1 MRGILA
7 ATGAATVAAASIA
20 APTPYTLAANVLT
33 VTGYTFG
40 GKIDWEMD
48 EIFRGSFCSEA
59 SGNSCTSVDYNSGV
73 SEGAEED
80 GLRALRAAFGV
91 TAPPTVVVGFSQGAT
106 IATHWL
112 QETAGSADA
121 PAPEDLSFV
130 LAANPKRKYGGVRSG
145 FAEPTPH
152 TEYDVVD
159 IAIEYDGAA
168 DFPTDPRNLLALAN
182 ALAGFAYFHIPG
194 YNNIDLETADKLVWK
209 EGNTTYVLIR
219 RENLPLLVPL
229 RMLGLDELA
238 DALNGPLK
246 EAIDEAYDRD
256 YPGLIDPERHD
267 EVLGEVLPGG
277 ATADIE
283 RTAVR
288 YLSRT
293 FATATPD
300 DAHDER
306 EAEAASALSPSDL
319 GQGTVDEDG
328 DEDEAP
334 DTTSAT
340 PDSGDDEAAEP
351 DSDDDEA
358 AEPDDEAD
366 EPDAAADDDDER
378 GAGVAESTRDA
389 RKSTK
394 SAGSRAD
401 TDTQTESESDA
412 DGDSGDSTE

>member
-59 SGNSCTSVDYNSGV
+59 SGNSCTSVEYNSGV

-112 QETAGSADA
+112 QQSAGSAGA

-219 RENLPLLVPL
+219 RENLPLLEPL

-238 DALNGPLK
+238 DALNAPLK
-246 EAIDEAYDRD
+246 EAIDAAYDRD
-256 YPGLIDPERHD
+256 YPGLIDPKWHD
-267 EVLGEVLPGG
+267 EVLGSIFASAEEDDDVEPASARFASAAVVEDAQDEPDTDKSDEA
-277 ATADIE
+277 ATAS
-283 RTAVR
+283 AA
-288 YLSRT
+288 L
-293 FATATPD
+293 D
-300 DAHDER
+300 DTTDDEH
-306 EAEAASALSPSDL
+306 
-319 GQGTVDEDG
+319 
-328 DEDEAP
+328 EDEAS
-334 DTTSAT
+334 DTTADTAESAPEDDADEQDGIGPDAEA
-340 PDSGDDEAAEP
+340 PDSETASE
-351 DSDDDEA
+351 
-358 AEPDDEAD
+358 
-366 EPDAAADDDDER
+366 
-378 GAGVAESTRDA
+378 A

-394 SAGSRAD
+394 PASSQAAD
-401 TDTQTESESDA
+401 TDTDTEGSSESDA
-412 DGDSGDSTE
+412 DSDSGSSAE

>member
-7 ATGAATVAAASIA
+7 ATGAATVAAAGIA
-20 APTPYTLAANVLT
+20 APVPYTLAANVLT

-80 GLRALRAAFGV
+80 GLRALQAAFGV

-106 IATHWL
+106 IATRWL
-112 QETAGSADA
+112 QQTAGSADA

-182 ALAGFAYFHIPG
+182 ALAGFAYFHVPG

-219 RENLPLLVPL
+219 RENLPLLEPL
-229 RMLGLDELA
+229 RMLGLGELA
-238 DALNGPLK
+238 DVLNGPLK

-256 YPGLIDPERHD
+256 YPGLIDPKWHD
-267 EVLGEVLPGG
+267 EVLGSIFASSADEDDVEPASARFISSAVVEDAQDEPDTEKSEDVATPPTDLDDS
-277 ATADIE
+277 TADE
-283 RTAVR
+283 HEGEDEASDTAADTEK
-288 YLSRT
+288 S
-293 FATATPD
+293 ATED
-300 DAHDER
+300 DAVEQDDELGPD
-306 EAEAASALSPSDL
+306 AEAA
-319 GQGTVDEDG
+319 
-328 DEDEAP
+328 
-334 DTTSAT
+334 
-340 PDSGDDEAAEP
+340 DSEPAA
-351 DSDDDEA
+351 
-358 AEPDDEAD
+358 
-366 EPDAAADDDDER
+366 
-378 GAGVAESTRDA
+378 DA

-394 SAGSRAD
+394 PAGSRAD
-401 TDTQTESESDA
+401 TDTQTGSESDSVS
-412 DGDSGDSTE
+412 DSGSSSE

>member
-7 ATGAATVAAASIA
+7 ATSAATVAAAALA
-20 APTPYTLAANVLT
+20 APAPYALAANVLT

-48 EIFRGSFCSEA
+48 EIFRGSFCSEG

-80 GLRALRAAFGV
+80 GLRALRAALGV

-112 QETAGSADA
+112 QQTAGSADA
-121 PAPEDLSFV
+121 PAPGELSFV
-130 LAANPKRKYGGVRSG
+130 LAANPKRKYGGIRSG

-168 DFPTDPRNLLALAN
+168 DFPTDPRNLLAIAN

-219 RENLPLLVPL
+219 RENLPLLEPL

-238 DALNGPLK
+238 DVLNAPLK
-246 EAIDEAYDRD
+246 EAIDKAYDRD
-256 YPGLIDPERHD
+256 YPGLIDPENHD
-267 EVLGEVLPGG
+267 EVLGQVLPGG
-277 ATADIE
+277 TVDIE
-283 RTAVR
+283 RAAVS

-293 FATATPD
+293 FDTATQGD
-300 DAHDER
+300 TQDELDT
-306 EAEAASALSPSDL
+306 EKTAALSPIDL
-319 GQGTVDEDG
+319 AESGVDEDV
-328 DEDEAP
+328 DEDAAEDDAL
-334 DTTSAT
+334 DTTSDTA
-340 PDSGDDEAAEP
+340 DSVDDDDSADEGDAAEP
-351 DSDDDEA
+351 
-358 AEPDDEAD
+358 AD
-366 EPDAAADDDDER
+366 ADDER
-378 GAGVAESTRDA
+378 DAEVEESTRDE
-389 RKSTK
+389 RLTTK
-394 SAGSRAD
+394 SSGSGAD
-401 TDTQTESESDA
+401 TDTRAGSESEA
-412 DGDSGDSTE
+412 DSDSGSSAE

>member
-7 ATGAATVAAASIA
+7 AAGAASVAVASIA
-20 APTPYTLAANVLT
+20 TPTPYTLAANVLT

-48 EIFRGSFCSEA
+48 EIFRGSFCSES
-59 SGNSCTSVDYNSGV
+59 SGNSCTSVKYNSGV

-80 GLRALRAAFGV
+80 GLRALRGALGTA
-91 TAPPTVVVGFSQGAT
+91 APPTVVVGFSQGAT

-112 QETAGSADA
+112 QENAGSADA
-121 PAPEDLSFV
+121 PDPDDLSFV

-219 RENLPLLVPL
+219 RENLPLLEPL
-229 RMLGLDELA
+229 RMLGLNELA
-238 DALNGPLK
+238 DILNGPLK

-256 YPGLIDPERHD
+256 YPGLIDPKKHD
-267 EVLGEVLPGG
+267 EVLGQLLPGG
-277 ATADIE
+277 TTHDVE
-283 RTAVR
+283 RAAVR
-288 YLSRT
+288 YLTST
-293 FATATPD
+293 FDTAAQEDPQDEPD
-300 DAHDER
+300 TEKTAGP
-306 EAEAASALSPSDL
+306 APTDL
-319 GQGTVDEDG
+319 GDSTVDEDG
-328 DEDEAP
+328 ADDEAP
-334 DTTSAT
+334 DTSSGTA
-340 PDSGDDEAAEP
+340 DSVGEDDA
-351 DSDDDEA
+351 
-358 AEPDDEAD
+358 
-366 EPDAAADDDDER
+366 PDADADADADADDDAAESDD
-378 GAGVAESTRDA
+378 AESTRDE
-389 RKSTK
+389 RKTTK
-394 SAGSRAD
+394 SSVSRAD
-401 TDTQTESESDA
+401 DENRADSETKSDNDSDT
-412 DGDSGDSTE
+412 STE

>member
-112 QETAGSADA
+112 QQTAGSADA

-130 LAANPKRKYGGVRSG
+130 LAANPKRKYGGIRSG

-182 ALAGFAYFHIPG
+182 ALAGFAYFHVPG

-219 RENLPLLVPL
+219 RENLPLLEPL
-229 RMLGLDELA
+229 RMLGLGELA
-238 DALNGPLK
+238 DVLNGPLK
-246 EAIDEAYDRD
+246 EAIDKAYDRD
-256 YPGLIDPERHD
+256 YPGLIDPKWHD

-293 FATATPD
+293 FDTATPD

-306 EAEAASALSPSDL
+306 DAEEASGLSSSDL
-319 GQGTVDEDG
+319 GQSTVDEDG
-328 DEDEAP
+328 AEEEAP
-334 DTTSAT
+334 DTTSDT
-340 PDSGDDEAAEP
+340 P
-351 DSDDDEA
+351 DSDDDA
-358 AEPDDEAD
+358 TAKPDDEADDPDAAAD
-366 EPDAAADDDDER
+366 EPDAAGVDDER
-378 GAGVAESTRDA
+378 DAGVTESTRDA

-401 TDTQTESESDA
+401 TDTQTGSESDA
-412 DGDSGDSTE
+412 DSDSDSSAE

>member
-7 ATGAATVAAASIA
+7 AAGAASVAVASIA
-20 APTPYTLAANVLT
+20 TPTPYALAANVLT

-48 EIFRGSFCSEA
+48 EIFRGSFCSES
-59 SGNSCTSVDYNSGV
+59 SGNSCTSVKYNSGV

-80 GLRALRAAFGV
+80 GLRALRGALGTA
-91 TAPPTVVVGFSQGAT
+91 APPTVVVGFSQGAT

-112 QETAGSADA
+112 QENAGSADA
-121 PAPEDLSFV
+121 PDPDDLSFV

-219 RENLPLLVPL
+219 RENLPLLEPL
-229 RMLGLDELA
+229 RMLGLNELA
-238 DALNGPLK
+238 DILNAPLK

-256 YPGLIDPERHD
+256 YPGLIDPRWHD
-267 EVLGEVLPGG
+267 KVLGSLYESL
-277 ATADIE
+277 
-283 RTAVR
+283 
-288 YLSRT
+288 
-293 FATATPD
+293 
-300 DAHDER
+300 
-306 EAEAASALSPSDL
+306 EAEDDIRPAAARFASAVVESDTQDEPDTQQTPEPAASPIEPAYS
-319 GQGTVDEDG
+319 TVDEDE

-334 DTTSAT
+334 DTTDTDGSA
-340 PDSGDDEAAEP
+340 DDEDDAADVESDDAP
-351 DSDDDEA
+351 DSD
-358 AEPDDEAD
+358 
-366 EPDAAADDDDER
+366 ADD
-378 GAGVAESTRDA
+378 AESTGDA

-394 SAGSRAD
+394 SSVTRAD
-401 TDTQTESESDA
+401 TETSSDDETDSKSESA
-412 DGDSGDSTE
+412 SASDSNTE